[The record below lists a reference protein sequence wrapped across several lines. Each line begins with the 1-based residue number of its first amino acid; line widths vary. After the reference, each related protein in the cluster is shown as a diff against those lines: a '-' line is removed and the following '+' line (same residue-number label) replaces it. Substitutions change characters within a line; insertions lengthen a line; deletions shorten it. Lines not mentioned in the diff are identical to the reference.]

1 MPPRIMKLP
10 ACLLLLPF
18 SASLHAQT
26 WNDFETPPHN
36 YWKATPQDPAT
47 VLHRRLEAKQTAL
60 AADADPKT
68 FLRAYLGALKVPV
81 SSQVLVF
88 SKSSL
93 QRTFVHGHNPRA
105 MYFNEDTYVGWMP
118 GGLMEVTGI
127 DPVLGGVFYI
137 FEVPD
142 KKETVPVF
150 ERRDSC
156 LGCHAG
162 GPTSFLPGLMVRSLF
177 TGEDG
182 RTFGEAGEH
191 NGGHHT
197 PFATRWGGWFV
208 TGAPA
213 EMKHLANVF
222 TTRSRVAQSA
232 GEMEKIMPA
241 GTHLAPGSD
250 VLAML
255 LHDHQCKAV
264 NTFMEA
270 NYRVR
275 TALHKAGGDKPVAER
290 SIPSDDIEMAREQA
304 AKVARFLLFTDE
316 VALPAPVAGEA
327 AFKKDFALNRQAD
340 KTGRSLKDFELKTHL
355 MKHRCSYMI
364 YSAAF
369 RGLPAAFQKLVFSDL
384 RSALTIESKDSPA
397 AHMPADE
404 RKAVHEI
411 LTATLPAYAGN

>member
-1 MPPRIMKLP
+1 MRLLPP
-10 ACLLLLPF
+10 ALLLILTATLP
-18 SASLHAQT
+18 AQT

-36 YWKATPQDPAT
+36 YWSVPPRDPAT
-47 VLHRRLEAKQTAL
+47 LLHRKLENKETSL

-68 FLRAYLGALKVPV
+68 FLRAYLEALNVPA

-118 GGLMEVTGI
+118 GGLIEVTGI

-137 FEVPD
+137 FKVPD
-142 KKETVPVF
+142 KKEAVPVF
-150 ERRDSC
+150 ERRESC

-182 RTFGEAGEH
+182 RSYGEAGEH

-197 PFATRWGGWFV
+197 PFGTRWGGWYV
-208 TGAPA
+208 SGAPV

-222 TTRSRVAQSA
+222 STRSREAVSA
-232 GEMEKIMPA
+232 GELEKVMPA

-264 NTFMEA
+264 NVLMEA

-275 TALHKAGGDKPVAER
+275 TVLHNAGGDKPVADR
-290 SIPSDDIEMAREQA
+290 GIPGDDMEMAREQA
-304 AKVARFLLFTDE
+304 QKVARFLLFTDE
-316 VALPAPVAGEA
+316 VALPAPVTGDA
-327 AFKKDFALNRQAD
+327 AFKKDFAAARKAD
-340 KTGRSLKDFELKTHL
+340 KAGRSLKDFNLKTHL
-355 MKHRCSYMI
+355 MQHRCSYMI

-369 RGLPAAFQKLVFSDL
+369 RGLPPAFQKIVFTEL
-384 RSALTIESKDSPA
+384 RSGLTIASGGGAA
-397 AHMPADE
+397 AHLPADE
-404 RKAVHEI
+404 RKTVHEI
-411 LTATLPAYAGN
+411 LSETVPDYPGS